1 MEKAMRPLTFEEI
14 TERHKRQAQQFLDEH
29 PPKEGSEAP
38 LEFWLINRGLRII
51 EQAEARYSD
60 LLQKYEE
67 LCRPVEPVEAAE
79 ESPRTRT
86 RYKYFVSYYFGAG
99 RAGCTFGNTRVIRD
113 SRISSYEDIAEIQNQ
128 ICEEKKYSFVS
139 LICYEE
145 LGSFEVEV
153 EGEENEAG

>member
-1 MEKAMRPLTFEEI
+1 MENSMKTLTAEEI
-14 TERHKRQAQQFLDEH
+14 AERHKRQAQQYLDEH
-29 PPKEGSEAP
+29 TPKKGSEAS

-51 EQAEARYSD
+51 ETMEAKYSD
-60 LLQKYEE
+60 LLKKYED
-67 LCRPVEPVEAAE
+67 LCRPVEPVEAVE
-79 ESPRTRT
+79 EPPRTRT

-113 SRISSYEDIAEIQNQ
+113 SRISSYEDITKIQNQ

-145 LGSFEVEV
+145 LGSVEVEV
-153 EGEENEAG
+153 EGEG